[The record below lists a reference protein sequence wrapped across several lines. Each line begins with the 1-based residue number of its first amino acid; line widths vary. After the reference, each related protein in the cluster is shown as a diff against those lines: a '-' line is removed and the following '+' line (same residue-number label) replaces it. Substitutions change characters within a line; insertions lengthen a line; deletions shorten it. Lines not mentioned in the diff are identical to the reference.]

1 MKKNILVIAL
11 IIASLTIKAQNLY
24 VFNSSYINQLGNS
37 EAYQTAIEEDN
48 RSKFDTWPILDANK
62 AVKSVELD
70 PANSN
75 HPFEL
80 VLELDENMHTDLKKY
95 FFGKTDKFEKKYP
108 KKFSLA
114 IYLNKQVFV
123 SDIAIS
129 NVFNQYPNINEHNAE
144 PENYKF
150 FKGPNGR
157 FTMCY
162 RDVLE
167 NYTLAMKEKLIDGAN
182 EIKFVVSYD
191 GKEYASAAVNYQLNK
206 FDHKSDYCGLGEQK
220 YTDANYYKQCS
231 EAYQKAFPNHK
242 LEEIIFSYKTLQIRK
257 KDALPYVRYNSAL
270 VIQTSAEG
278 KLFYSG
284 ITFKEMYNKN
294 GSWDAMVLEEIIEF
308 PSQLLDQ
315 KCLDSYRKA
324 IGK

>member
-1 MKKNILVIAL
+1 MKKTILSIALVITCL
-11 IIASLTIKAQNLY
+11 HLKSQNLY
-24 VFNSSYINQLGNS
+24 VFNTSFINKIGNS
-37 EAYQTAIEEDN
+37 EAYNNATEDEN
-48 RSKFDTWPILDANK
+48 RSKFDSWPILEAGK

-70 PANSN
+70 PANAN
-75 HPFEL
+75 HPFDL

-114 IYLNKQVFV
+114 IFLNNHVFAT
-123 SDIAIS
+123 DISTANI
-129 NVFNQYPNINEHNAE
+129 FNQYPNISENNTE
-144 PENYKF
+144 PDNYKF

-162 RDVLE
+162 RNVLE
-167 NYTLAMKEKLIDGAN
+167 TYTLAMKEKIIDGAN

-191 GKEYASAAVNYQLNK
+191 GKEYANTTIIYNINK
-206 FDHKSDYCGLGEQK
+206 FNHNSDYCGLGEQK
-220 YTDANYYKQCS
+220 CSDADYYKQCS
-231 EAYQKAFPNHK
+231 SAYQKAFPNHK
-242 LEEIIFSYKTLQIRK
+242 LEEIIFSYKTMQVRK

-278 KLFYSG
+278 KLYLSG

-294 GSWDAMVLEEIIEF
+294 GSWDSMVLEEIIEF
-308 PSQLLDQ
+308 PSQELDQ
-315 KCLDSYRKA
+315 KCLESYRKA
-324 IGK
+324 MGK